1 MKNRIFFF
9 ICLLSMN
16 ISIYGQII
24 KSSIHTTQPEQYSKV
39 EVDIELMQKFNNPYM
54 QEEVALDMLIVTPSG
69 KEQVLP
75 CYFVSEKERNI
86 SCWKAR
92 YAPQESGLYQYKIQ
106 LIKKGKKK
114 TTSKTSSFEVVKSK
128 NPGFLHA
135 KSDWILEFDN
145 GRPFRG
151 IGENICWESRDED
164 DSKFF
169 KRLHEKAEL
178 YNYDYLLT
186 EFAKN
191 GGNFFR
197 TWMCSWNLPIDYK
210 GPFNNARYTQSDE
223 YYNPSALTRMDYLVE
238 LSESLDL
245 YIMLTLGQGGYLTS
259 DRGVVDNAE
268 DFFVSKKARAWYKN
282 RLRYIV
288 ARWGYSTSI
297 AMWEFF
303 NEVDNVQFQNKN
315 NPINGKVI
323 ADWHD
328 DMSAYMKQIDP
339 YRHIVTTSIS
349 HRDIEGLNSIKNID
363 INQKHIYN
371 NTSSIPAEIERYVQ
385 EFGKPYIIGEFSR
398 EWDWSKNFD
407 DFSHEMDVD
416 FKRGV
421 WYGLFSPTPV
431 TPMSW
436 WWEYFDVRG
445 LTPYYRKIREVS
457 DRMLAAGRGSFEP
470 LTVKAGTSH
479 AFGVKCGEE
488 IFVYLFNPEQSTLI
502 TDVTIPASGGRN
514 YKVQAIDP
522 TMLVTKDILD
532 INYTSS
538 SVDLKEIIIGAE
550 KEVVY
555 ILTPLTE

>member
-9 ICLLSMN
+9 ICLLSMS

-54 QEEVALDMLIVTPSG
+54 QEEAALDMLIVTPSG

-106 LIKKGKKK
+106 LTKKGKKK
-114 TTSKTSSFEVVKSK
+114 TTSKALNFEVVKSK

-145 GRPFRG
+145 GCPFRG

-169 KRLHEKAEL
+169 KQLHEKAEL

-210 GPFNNARYTQSDE
+210 SSFNNVRYTPSDE
-223 YYNPSALTRMDYLVE
+223 YYNPSALARMDYLVE

-245 YIMLTLGQGGYLTS
+245 YIMLTLGQGGYLTR

-315 NPINGKVI
+315 NPIDGKVI

-328 DMSAYMKQIDP
+328 EMSTYMKQIDL

-436 WWEYFDVRG
+436 WWEYFDARG
-445 LTPYYRKIREVS
+445 LTPYYRKVREVS
-457 DRMLAAGRGSFEP
+457 DRMLAAGRGSFES

-488 IFVYLFNPEQSTLI
+488 IFVYLFNPEHATLI
-502 TDVTIPASGGRN
+502 TNVIIPVSGGRK

-538 SVDLKEIIIGAE
+538 SVNLKEIILGAE
-550 KEVVY
+550 KEVIY

>member
-9 ICLLSMN
+9 ICLLSMS

-54 QEEVALDMLIVTPSG
+54 QEEAALDMLIVTPSG

-106 LIKKGKKK
+106 LTKKGKKK
-114 TTSKTSSFEVVKSK
+114 TTSKALNFEVVKSK

-145 GRPFRG
+145 GCPFRG

-169 KRLHEKAEL
+169 KQLHEKAEL

-210 GPFNNARYTQSDE
+210 SSFNNVRYTPSDE
-223 YYNPSALTRMDYLVE
+223 YYNPSALARMDYLVE

-245 YIMLTLGQGGYLTS
+245 YIMLTLGQGGYLTR

-315 NPINGKVI
+315 NPIDGKVI

-328 DMSAYMKQIDP
+328 EMSTYMKQIDL

-436 WWEYFDVRG
+436 WWEYFDARG
-445 LTPYYRKIREVS
+445 LTPYYRKVREVS
-457 DRMLAAGRGSFEP
+457 DRMLAAGRGSFES

-488 IFVYLFNPEQSTLI
+488 IFVYLFNPEHATLI
-502 TDVTIPASGGRN
+502 TNVIIPVSGGRK

-538 SVDLKEIIIGAE
+538 SVNLKEIILGA
-550 KEVVY
+550 VGR
-555 ILTPLTE
+555 

>member
-24 KSSIHTTQPEQYSKV
+24 KSSIHTTQPKQYSKV

-106 LIKKGKKK
+106 LTKKGKKK

-328 DMSAYMKQIDP
+328 DMSAYIKQIDP

-488 IFVYLFNPEQSTLI
+488 IFVYLFNPEHSTLI